1 MESTRRG
8 MVKGAPDEREGQEM
22 TVKGNQ
28 AGIQEQLRNSQLMRI
43 LLISILGL
51 LLLVPVAQIDGVITE
66 RQNRRGEA
74 IREVTSIWGSSQ
86 TVVGPA
92 LVIPFLRVI
101 TENDKDGVPRTRTE
115 TAHATFLPEKLK
127 TIGSLRC
134 ETRYRGIYKVPLYSA
149 DLRVSGVFARPDF
162 SGLGI
167 DSSKILWDRA
177 YLTMKVC
184 DARAIMNRVTLNW
197 GGEDIPFLPGAGE
210 FGTKETGVHLPMKGR
225 LTGERFEFATDL
237 KLNGSEELLFAPF
250 GKETEVEI
258 ASNWGSPGFQGNWL
272 PVERKISENGFRAKW
287 SIPYLGRN
295 YPQQWESDAGFE
307 DDIRPSCFGIR
318 FIPTLDQYAMA
329 KRSTKYGILF
339 ILLTFVSLWLF
350 EIVAKARIHPIQYLL
365 VGAGL
370 CLFFLLEISFAE
382 HIGFA
387 LAYLFSTLMVT
398 SLIYFY
404 CRFVLGGM
412 RRSAILGTV
421 VLLLYGYLY
430 SLLMS
435 QDYALLI
442 GSLFL
447 FLVLAAVMFITRRI
461 DWYAPQRIGESVPD
475 YVINGK

>member
-1 MESTRRG
+1 
-8 MVKGAPDEREGQEM
+8 
-22 TVKGNQ
+22 
-28 AGIQEQLRNSQLMRI
+28 MRI

-51 LLLVPVAQIDGVITE
+51 ALLVPVAKIDGVITE
-66 RQNRRGEA
+66 RQFYRGEA

-86 TVVGPA
+86 AVVGPA
-92 LVIPFLRVI
+92 LVIPFIRVI

-127 TIGSLRC
+127 TVGSLNC
-134 ETRYRGIYKVPLYSA
+134 ETRHRGIYKVPLYSA
-149 DLRVSGVFARPDF
+149 DLRISGAFARPDF
-162 SGLGI
+162 SELGI
-167 DSSKILWDRA
+167 DPSNVLWERA

-197 GGEDIPFLPGAGE
+197 GGEELPFLPGAGE

-225 LTGERFEFATDL
+225 LSGERFEFSTGL
-237 KLNGSEELLFAPF
+237 KLHGSEELLFAPF

-258 ASNWGSPGFQGNWL
+258 ASKSGSPGFQGNWL
-272 PVERKISENGFRAKW
+272 PVDRKITENGFRAKW

-295 YPQQWESDAGFE
+295 YPQQWVSDAGFD
-307 DDIRPSCFGIR
+307 DDIRPSCFGIK

-350 EIVAKARIHPIQYLL
+350 EIVARVRIHPIQYLM

-370 CLFFLLEISFAE
+370 CLFFLLEISMAE

-387 LAYLFSTLMVT
+387 PSYLCSTLMVT

-404 CRFVLGGM
+404 CRFVLGGV

-421 VLLLYGYLY
+421 VLLLYAYLY

-447 FLVLAAVMFITRRI
+447 FLVLAAVMFITRKI
-461 DWYAPQRIGESVPD
+461 DWYFPQRRADTVPEL
-475 YVINGK
+475 VIDGK